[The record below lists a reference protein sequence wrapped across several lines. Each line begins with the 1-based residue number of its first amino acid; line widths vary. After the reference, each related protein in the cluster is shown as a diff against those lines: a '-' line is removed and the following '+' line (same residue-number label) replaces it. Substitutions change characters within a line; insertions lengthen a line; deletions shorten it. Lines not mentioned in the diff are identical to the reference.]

1 MQALAPGTLE
11 DKRRRR
17 ATLRRKTMSIAIDLA
32 SIFVMNCLFGASL
45 PLLRSH
51 FSSRRL
57 VVHLAIIN
65 SIANVGLFGM
75 NIRIRKQASQRKRKY
90 TRVQGTMANNTL
102 HAKRQQSIESRH
114 ESALSVVESSH
125 FAASNKK
132 TSREGLFSSA
142 VESSE

>member
-1 MQALAPGTLE
+1 MHALAPGTLE

-57 VVHLAIIN
+57 VVHLAIVN
-65 SIANVGLFGM
+65 SISNVFLLGM
-75 NIRIRKQASQRKRKY
+75 NIDMRKKASQRKRRY
-90 TRVQGTMANNTL
+90 TRVQGTTMANNTL
-102 HAKRQQSIESRH
+102 YDKRQQSIESRQ
-114 ESALSVVESSH
+114 ESALSVVEPSH
-125 FAASNKK
+125 FAASNNK
-132 TSREGLFSSA
+132 TSGEGLFSA
-142 VESSE
+142 VESGE